1 MSLFLTPALK
11 IKTLLPGTGDR
22 AQRLRAHEGPS
33 SILSTHM
40 ADTGEVMASS
50 DLKGRFA
57 PAA

>member
-1 MSLFLTPALK
+1 MFLKSKKK

-40 ADTGEVMASS
+40 ADRGEVMASS